1 MELVQVNEG
10 ALAAFGQAAAALSG
24 DNKPILK
31 FDKGDWYLGQNKEE
45 VSAGTKFALNM
56 MDAHWGW
63 LLWRDK
69 KVDDRKMVPVASGQ
83 AIAAR
88 SDLGHLDE
96 ALWERGQDGKSID
109 PWSKTIEIP
118 AREIDGELREVVLS
132 GSSKGWEGCCKQL
145 FKQFGEQMRANAG
158 KVPVIELG
166 TGKYQH
172 PQYGVVKVPTLNI
185 VEWRSLAELEA
196 SAPAAPAP
204 KGKQTKF

>member
-1 MELVQVNEG
+1 MDLVQVNEN

-24 DNKPILK
+24 DTKPICK
-31 FDKGDWYLGQNKEE
+31 FDKGDWYLGQEKHEMPN
-45 VSAGTKFALNM
+45 GTCVALNM

-69 KVDDRKMVPVASGQ
+69 KVDDRRMLPVASGQ

-88 SDLGHLDE
+88 GDLGHNDQS
-96 ALWERGQDGKSID
+96 LWERDPASGKPID

-118 AREIDGELREVVLS
+118 AREIEGERREMVLS
-132 GSSKGWEGCCKQL
+132 GSSKGWEGCCKAL

-158 KVPVIELG
+158 KVPVVSLG
-166 TGKYQH
+166 TSKYQH
-172 PQYGVVKVPTLNI
+172 PQYGVVKVPVLEI
-185 VEWRSLAELEA
+185 VDWKLLSELEA
-196 SAPAAPAP
+196 EPSAPAT